1 MTDLIIAAF
10 LALLVA
16 LIIVVSWL
24 IQLQTTLSGITEA
37 HNAMEEDLT
46 DVESALFG
54 HGSHNEEHATQTGDD
69 HAAA

>member
-24 IQLQTTLSGITEA
+24 IQLQTTLSAITEA
-37 HNAMEEDLT
+37 HNALEEDLT

-54 HGSHNEEHATQTGDD
+54 HDLQQGKHATQVGDD

>member
-24 IQLQTTLSGITEA
+24 IQLQTTLSAITEA

-54 HGSHNEEHATQTGDD
+54 HGAQSKKHATQVGDD

>member
-1 MTDLIIAAF
+1 MTDLIITAF

-24 IQLQTTLSGITEA
+24 IQLQTTLSAITEA

-54 HGSHNEEHATQTGDD
+54 HGRRNEEYAPQAGDD

>member
-1 MTDLIIAAF
+1 MTDLIITAF

-16 LIIVVSWL
+16 LVIVVSWL
-24 IQLQTTLSGITEA
+24 IQLQTTLSAIAEA

-54 HGSHNEEHATQTGDD
+54 LGSHNEEHAMQTGDD

>member
-16 LIIVVSWL
+16 LVIVISWL
-24 IQLQTTLSGITEA
+24 IQLQTTLSAITEA
-37 HNAMEEDLT
+37 HNALEEDLT

-54 HGSHNEEHATQTGDD
+54 HVRQNEKHATQAGDD
-69 HAAA
+69 HAVA